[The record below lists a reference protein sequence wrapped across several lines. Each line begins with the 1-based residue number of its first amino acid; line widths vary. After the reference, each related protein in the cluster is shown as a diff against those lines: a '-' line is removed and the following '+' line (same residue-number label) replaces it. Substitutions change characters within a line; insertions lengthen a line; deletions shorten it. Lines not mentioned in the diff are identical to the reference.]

1 MSILHMCN
9 IVLHNGIQKVP
20 TFLKMP
26 GNSLKSVFFATSCL
40 NPSKYTIPVNEL
52 KITYSSSSGPGGQ
65 NVNKLATKVDVR
77 LHLDTSE
84 WLSDQEKV
92 LLKEKLSNLITKDG
106 WILVKSDK
114 TRSQSA
120 NESDAIEKLSN
131 IIEEALKPPEPKF
144 TEEELKKIKKGKIK
158 ANKERLKNKMLR
170 SDTKRDRRGPDF

>member
-1 MSILHMCN
+1 MCN
-9 IVLHNGIQKVP
+9 IALHNGIQKVP
-20 TFLKMP
+20 TFLKLP
-26 GNSLKSVFFATSCL
+26 GKSLKSVLFTTSSI
-40 NPSKYTIPVNEL
+40 NPSSKYKIPVNEL

-92 LLKEKLSNLITKDG
+92 VVKEKLSNIITKDG